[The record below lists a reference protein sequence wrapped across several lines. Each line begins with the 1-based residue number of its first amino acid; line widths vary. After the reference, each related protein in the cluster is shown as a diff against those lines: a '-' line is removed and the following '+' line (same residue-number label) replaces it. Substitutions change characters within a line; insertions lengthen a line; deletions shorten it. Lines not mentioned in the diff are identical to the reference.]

1 MTLPDNISFIINNNA
16 MNTKNYIAPDSC
28 IIEMMP
34 MAPIA
39 TSDMDSS
46 ILLYDYEVLDSE

>member
-1 MTLPDNISFIINNNA
+1 

-39 TSDMDSS
+39 TSDIPILLYDSDMDSS
-46 ILLYDYEVLDSE
+46 ILPYDYEVLDSE

>member
-1 MTLPDNISFIINNNA
+1 MTLQDNISFIINNNA

-28 IIEMMP
+28 VTEMTP

>member
-1 MTLPDNISFIINNNA
+1 